1 VGSTGFVGG
10 HLRKHHSFD
19 QFVHRSNIESIQG
32 LETDLLICAGLPAE
46 KWRANREPEAD
57 WLNVKKLADTLSR
70 VRAHKAILISTIDVY
85 QPAIDVTEDMPAN
98 FDGAGAYGTHRAW
111 FEAFFQTQFKQSSV
125 IRLPGLFA
133 NNLKKNLIFDLLNH
147 KSDQWEKVNTKSTF
161 QFFNLER
168 IWDVISFV
176 EQTEIKIMNV
186 SSQPTSAGEIAK
198 LFDIVLGENSEK
210 VSYNMK
216 TIHDLEFG
224 GFDGYLFSKESI
236 LSDINSLRLNWDK
249 K

>member
-1 VGSTGFVGG
+1 MGSTGFVGG

-161 QFFNLER
+161 QFFNLEK

-198 LFDIVLGENSEK
+198 LFDIVLVENSEK

-249 K
+249 